1 MRSPPI
7 SPIGRTYDTVH
18 LVLCDFGKLG
28 AAYVET
34 EPVKTEA
41 AIVAD
46 MLSGAQ
52 DRPIEVVA
60 FNLSEGWARDVSEH
74 IASLVVERARAEGR
88 SLPEGTV
95 DFVQKHL
102 DVDLEPELVWG

>member
-1 MRSPPI
+1 MRSPSI
-7 SPIGRTYDTVH
+7 SPIGPTHDPVH

-28 AAYVET
+28 TAYVET

-41 AIVAD
+41 AVVAD
-46 MLSGAQ
+46 ILSGEQ

-60 FNLSEGWARDVSEH
+60 FSLSEGWARDVSEH

-95 DFVQKHL
+95 DFVQTHL
-102 DVDLEPELVWG
+102 DVNLEPELVWG